1 MKKNPM
7 KWEKIFANN
16 VTGKAFI
23 TKLYRQLTQL
33 SNKNTTQF
41 KKWAED
47 LNKHFSKED
56 IQMLKRHMKRYSTL
70 LIIRETQI
78 KTTMSCHLI
87 TVRVTITQK
96 SSNNKCWRKWG
107 KNGTLLHC
115 WWEHKSV

>member
-1 MKKNPM
+1 M

-16 VTGKAFI
+16 VTDKAFI
-23 TKLYRQLTQL
+23 TKLYRQLIQL

-47 LNKHFSKED
+47 LNKHFSKDD

-78 KTTMSCHLI
+78 KTTMRYHL
-87 TVRVTITQK
+87 TSVRMAIIKTST
-96 SSNNKCWRKWG
+96 SNKCWRGYRG
-107 KNGTLLHC
+107 KGTFLQS
-115 WWEHKSV
+115 WWECKLVQVL